1 MKIKA
6 SILAASVFSIA
17 FSMGVSATPISST
30 AITPILCPVLAD
42 NVTLNL
48 STRVKGAY
56 TCNEV
61 TNSIKIATCHES
73 GSRKA
78 RTGVCAGTPSEDD
91 PDVMDWNL
99 PGCTSAGQEIVLG
112 PDYKGFY
119 AITTGGAV
127 VDKQLGGNCT
137 DATVGALVQ

>member
-1 MKIKA
+1 MNIKISA
-6 SILAASVFSIA
+6 LFAALGLVCA
-17 FSMGVSATPISST
+17 FSASAAPISSNT
-30 AITPILCPVLAD
+30 PITPALCAVLAD

-56 TCNEV
+56 ECDEV
-61 TNSIKIATCHES
+61 TNSIKVATCHES

-78 RTGVCAGTPSEDD
+78 RTGICAGTPNPTD
-91 PDVMDWNL
+91 PDVTDWNF
-99 PGCTSAGQEIVLG
+99 PGCSTAGQEVVLG

-137 DATVGALVQ
+137 DATVGALLD

>member
-1 MKIKA
+1 MNIK
-6 SILAASVFSIA
+6 
-17 FSMGVSATPISST
+17 VSALFAALGLAFAFNASAAPINSNTPI
-30 AITPILCPVLAD
+30 TPALCAVLAD

-78 RTGVCAGTPSEDD
+78 RTGICAGTPNEDD
-91 PDVMDWNL
+91 PDVTDWNYQ
-99 PGCTSAGQEIVLG
+99 GCNTAGQEVVLG

-127 VDKQLGGNCT
+127 LDKQLGGNCT
-137 DATVGALVQ
+137 DATVGVLVQ